1 MGTVMEVTTLEQTLI
16 NLAISLGY
24 ALVSMLM
31 ALVALYLVDH
41 FIYKNINFI
50 EEIKKG
56 NIAASIF
63 YSVVLIFIAIIITVA
78 IN

>member
-1 MGTVMEVTTLEQTLI
+1 MEITTIEQTTI
-16 NLAISLGY
+16 NLMISLGY
-24 ALVSMLM
+24 AVVSMLI
-31 ALVALYLVDH
+31 ALVTLYLVDH
-41 FIYKNINFI
+41 FIYKNIDFI

-63 YSVVLIFIAIIITVA
+63 YSVILIFIAIIITVA

>member
-1 MGTVMEVTTLEQTLI
+1 MEVTTIGQTI
-16 NLAISLGY
+16 MNLSISLGY
-24 ALVSMLM
+24 ALV
-31 ALVALYLVDH
+31 ALIISVITLYMIDH

-63 YSVVLIFIAIIITVA
+63 YSMVLMFVAVIVSIAI
-78 IN
+78 N